1 MSFGSTKW
9 QPWVLGEEEAM
20 EQIKAAYDLGIN
32 AFDNANSYSHGRS
45 EIILGKA
52 IKKYQLPRDE
62 IVVMT
67 KAYNTVSREDE
78 GTLALASKEELYK
91 KRYVNQNGLSRK
103 YLFEAV
109 RHSLDRLQLDYIDL
123 LQCHRF
129 DPETPVSET
138 MHALHDLVQA
148 GLVRSIGMSSCYAWQ
163 FYKMQ
168 SYAREHGLTQFIS
181 MQNHYSP
188 MYREEEREMMPML
201 KVIRG
206 AMSWI
211 EKHYDHLT
219 HQFSRTLASALY
231 LGVRLQVDMRLDDGV
246 RPSRLPFAAVAIR
259 TPSIIDVP
267 WAQKVSEAIE
277 EVAKRHSATMAQVCI
292 AWHLSKDFM
301 TAPII
306 GTTSI
311 EKLKD
316 AVGGLKLKLS
326 EDDIKAIDAPYEPRR
341 IMGHK

>member
-78 GTLALASKEELYK
+78 GTLALTSKEELYK

-148 GLVRSIGMSSCYAWQ
+148 GLVRYIGMSSCYAWQ

-201 KVIRG
+201 K
-206 AMSWI
+206 
-211 EKHYDHLT
+211 D
-219 HQFSRTLASALY
+219 
-231 LGVRLQVDMRLDDGV
+231 LGVGV
-246 RPSRLPFAAVAIR
+246 IPWSPLAGGYAARRWSEAVQTTVR
-259 TPSIIDVP
+259 SSGDKGTPSIIDVP